1 MKGWP
6 RDDRFPPL
14 EALAS
19 EGPVRDDYA
28 RSLAEEGFALIDWRC
43 ASASLARAAALQV
56 CRHAARLNPW
66 AALIPSLQVVGEF
79 RIPVASA
86 QARDFQALHFDF
98 GLPLQPRLPRDI
110 AHYTMLYV
118 SPETGHTEAF
128 TRLVNLAELLAQ
140 RPWPDGDTLVRRL
153 AAYGE
158 SHGAWDP
165 AEGYTEGI
173 LGRLVEAAHGAD
185 AALPSVNA
193 TPDFLCGT
201 EFLDRNDETRFLASH
216 GLSLEACETA
226 IRIEPGQVLI
236 FDNLQVAHGRQG
248 RRTARELH
256 QVVFGYPAVGVAG
269 QLQIRERILSAFSTS
284 AYMRTSAPTS

>member
-1 MKGWP
+1 MKGRP
-6 RDDRFPPL
+6 RDDRFAPL

-43 ASASLARAAALQV
+43 ASASLARAAAQRV
-56 CRHAARLNPW
+56 CRRAARLDPW
-66 AALIPSLQVVGEF
+66 AGVMAPLQVVGEF

-128 TRLVNLAELLAQ
+128 TRLVNLAKLLAQ
-140 RPWPDGDTLVRRL
+140 RPWPDGDTLVRRF
-153 AAYGE
+153 ATYGE

-236 FDNLQVAHGRQG
+236 FDTCRSLTAAKGG
-248 RRTARELH
+248 ARRGSFTRWCSATPPWGL
-256 QVVFGYPAVGVAG
+256 PASS
-269 QLQIRERILSAFSTS
+269 RSESAS
-284 AYMRTSAPTS
+284 

>member
-1 MKGWP
+1 
-6 RDDRFPPL
+6 
-14 EALAS
+14 
-19 EGPVRDDYA
+19 
-28 RSLAEEGFALIDWRC
+28 
-43 ASASLARAAALQV
+43 
-56 CRHAARLNPW
+56 
-66 AALIPSLQVVGEF
+66 
-79 RIPVASA
+79 
-86 QARDFQALHFDF
+86 
-98 GLPLQPRLPRDI
+98 
-110 AHYTMLYV
+110 MLYV
-118 SPETGHTEAF
+118 PPETGHTEAF
-128 TRLVNLAELLAQ
+128 TRLVNLAKLLAQ
-140 RPWPDGDTLVRRL
+140 RPWPDGDTLVRRF
-153 AAYGE
+153 ATYGE

-173 LGRLVEAAHGAD
+173 LGRLVEAAHGDD

-201 EFLDRNDETRFLASH
+201 EFSDRDDEIRFLARR

-248 RRTARELH
+248 RRTTRELH

-284 AYMRTSAPTS
+284 VDYMRTSAPTS